1 MKLGKFE
8 IDAETLLFALLIIGS
23 FSTFIVMVLKAK

>member
-8 IDAETLLFALLIIGS
+8 IDPEILLFALLIIGA
-23 FSTFIVMVLKAK
+23 FSTLIVLILKKG